1 MENNDAILDI
11 ETLEKIDELQN
22 MMRNINPDSFDQI
35 LETSTNIFSKSKEML
50 YSYFISLKSMSK
62 TRKNSIELYKN
73 LGDSILERFNFLTN
87 DDKESEQLSLF
98 SKTNK
103 KIEIKSN
110 TGESESIFKK
120 LAQAIQEDD
129 SEQFQIILSHTNL
142 NPNSEIIITTINND
156 ETDQKGTNSKNKENK
171 EKHYTLIEYAALNSS
186 INIFK
191 FLTLNLGKSPNLNE
205 KLYNDA
211 IKGEN
216 FDIIHIIEKEYP
228 QLIKQSSLY
237 HAITSHQN
245 QISQYLLDNFDFI
258 HIDVKSGI
266 KSVKSFNIEFL
277 LKYLSSIKSNESKE
291 KLTPL
296 FLEAIKTRQLEMTK
310 FLYSQFFNFIEIN
323 QNFYSK
329 KLKRLTSPLIFSIKM
344 KYNEIAIYLIH
355 QKRIK
360 IQFDEDEY
368 EPNALNE
375 AIKTKNHQIIEEIL
389 KLPSIRINDLD
400 FNYYAPIHYSIF
412 VKDLDTF
419 LMIIKVK
426 NADISLRGGSNETI
440 FHYAAY
446 NSFIEIFEYA
456 LKNFPEKLNLKAK
469 NIYGIFKYFLMK
481 PQLILLLKRIKLMF
495 YVIFMN

>member
-73 LGDSILERFNFLTN
+73 LGDSILERFIFLTN

-258 HIDVKSGI
+258 QIDVKSGI

-329 KLKRLTSPLIFSIKM
+329 KL
-344 KYNEIAIYLIH
+344 N
-355 QKRIK
+355 
-360 IQFDEDEY
+360 
-368 EPNALNE
+368 
-375 AIKTKNHQIIEEIL
+375 
-389 KLPSIRINDLD
+389 
-400 FNYYAPIHYSIF
+400 
-412 VKDLDTF
+412 
-419 LMIIKVK
+419 
-426 NADISLRGGSNETI
+426 G
-440 FHYAAY
+440 
-446 NSFIEIFEYA
+446 
-456 LKNFPEKLNLKAK
+456 
-469 NIYGIFKYFLMK
+469 
-481 PQLILLLKRIKLMF
+481 
-495 YVIFMN
+495 